1 VTKIVIN
8 AEHGGFGLSQKAIQK
23 LIDEHGYEK
32 TKVNEDGEYEDPDA
46 EIVSDEGVFEDKDV
60 TEDYLM
66 HTFVDSVRADPS
78 LVQVVEEL
86 GYSEA
91 SGRLSSLKVVEV
103 PDDVDWEIVNRDGR
117 EHVAEKHR
125 TWY

>member
-8 AEHGGFGLSQKAIQK
+8 TEHGGFQLSQKAIQK

-32 TKVNEDGEYEDPDA
+32 TSVNEDGEYENPEAD
-46 EIVSDEGVFEDKDV
+46 IVSDEGVFEDKDL
-60 TEDYLM
+60 TETYLM

-86 GYSEA
+86 GESEA
-91 SGRLSSLKVVEV
+91 SGKLSQLKVVEV
-103 PDDVDWEIVNRDGR
+103 PDDVDWEIVNRDGL

-125 TWY
+125 TWP

>member
-8 AEHGGFGLSQKAIQK
+8 TQHGGFGLSQKAIQK

-32 TKVNEDGEYEDPDA
+32 TKVKDGEYENPEA
-46 EIVSDEGVFEDKDV
+46 EIVSDEGVFQDKEK
-60 TEDYLM
+60 TEAFLM
-66 HTFVDSVRADPS
+66 NTYVDSLRAEPS

-86 GYSEA
+86 DEEEA
-91 SGRLSSLKVVEV
+91 SGRHSDLKVVEV
-103 PDDVDWEIVNRDGR
+103 PDDVDWKIVNREGV

-125 TWY
+125 TWD